1 MPVFMNDAAFLKKGY
16 EISLD
21 KAKLD
26 FDAIYGYLNTTY
38 WAKGMPVEKLR
49 IALENSMCFGLYH
62 HSAQVGLA
70 RIITDKATF
79 AYLCDV
85 YVMDTH
91 RGIGLSKWM
100 MQTILAHPELQGLR
114 RWSLATA
121 DAQGL
126 YKQFGFTP
134 INNPE
139 NWMQIHSPY
148 KAD

>member
-1 MPVFMNDAAFLKKGY
+1 MAIFMNDAAFLKKGY

-26 FDAIYGYLNTTY
+26 FDAIYGYLTTTY
-38 WAKGMPVEKLR
+38 WAKGMPREKLR
-49 IALENSMCFGLYH
+49 IALENSMCFGLYYNG
-62 HSAQVGLA
+62 AQVGLA

-85 YVMDTH
+85 YVLDVH

-126 YKQFGFTP
+126 YSQFGFGP

-139 NWMQIHSPY
+139 NWMQIHTPY

>member
-1 MPVFMNDAAFLKKGY
+1 MNEAAFLEKGY

-21 KAKLD
+21 KTKLD
-26 FDAIYGYLNTTY
+26 FDVIYGYLTTTY
-38 WAKGMPVEKLR
+38 WAKGMAVEKLK
-49 IALENSMCFGLYH
+49 IALENSVCFGLYH
-62 HSAQVGLA
+62 NNAQVGLA

-85 YVMDTH
+85 FVLDAH

-100 MQTILAHPELQGLR
+100 MQTILAHPDLLGLR

-121 DAQGL
+121 DAHGL
-126 YKQFGFTP
+126 YRQFGFVP
-134 INNPE
+134 INKPE
-139 NWMQIHSPY
+139 NWMQIHTPY

>member
-1 MPVFMNDAAFLKKGY
+1 MAVFMNDAAFLKEGY

-21 KAKLD
+21 KTKLD
-26 FDAIYGYLNTTY
+26 FDAIYGYLTTTY
-38 WAKGMPVEKLR
+38 WAKGMPGEKLR
-49 IALENSMCFGLYH
+49 TALENSMCFGLYYNGT
-62 HSAQVGLA
+62 QVGLA

-85 YVMDTH
+85 YVLDAH

-126 YKQFGFTP
+126 YSQFGFGP

-139 NWMQIHSPY
+139 NWMQIHTPY

>member
-1 MPVFMNDAAFLKKGY
+1 MAVFMNDAAFLKKGY

-21 KAKLD
+21 KTKLD
-26 FDAIYGYLNTTY
+26 FDAIYGYLTTTY
-38 WAKGMPVEKLR
+38 WAKGMPGEKLR
-49 IALENSMCFGLYH
+49 IALENSMCFGLYYNG
-62 HSAQVGLA
+62 AQVGLA

-85 YVMDTH
+85 YVLDAH

-126 YKQFGFTP
+126 YSQFGFGP

-139 NWMQIHSPY
+139 NWMQIHTPY

>member
-1 MPVFMNDAAFLKKGY
+1 MAVFMNDAAFLKKGY

-26 FDAIYGYLNTTY
+26 FDAIYGYLTTTY
-38 WAKGMPVEKLR
+38 WAKGMPAEKLR
-49 IALENSMCFGLYH
+49 VALENSMCFGLYYNG
-62 HSAQVGLA
+62 AQVGLA

-85 YVMDTH
+85 YVLDAH

-100 MQTILAHPELQGLR
+100 MQTILAHPDLQGLR

-126 YKQFGFTP
+126 YSQFGFGP

-139 NWMQIHSPY
+139 NWMQIHTPY

>member
-1 MPVFMNDAAFLKKGY
+1 MPVFMNEAAFLKKGY

-21 KAKLD
+21 KTKLD
-26 FDAIYGYLNTTY
+26 FNVIYRYLTTTY
-38 WAKGMPVEKLR
+38 WAKGMPVEKLK
-49 IALENSMCFGLYH
+49 IALENSVCFGLYH
-62 HSAQVGLA
+62 NNAQVGLA

-85 YVMDTH
+85 FVLEAH

-100 MQTILAHPELQGLR
+100 MQTILAHPDLQGLR

-121 DAQGL
+121 DAHGL
-126 YKQFGFTP
+126 YRQFGFVP
-134 INNPE
+134 INKPE
-139 NWMQIHSPY
+139 NWMQIHTPY

>member
-1 MPVFMNDAAFLKKGY
+1 MAVFMNDTAFLKKGY

-26 FDAIYGYLNTTY
+26 FDAIYSYLTTTY
-38 WAKGMPVEKLR
+38 WAKGMPAEKLKT
-49 IALENSMCFGLYH
+49 ALENSMCFGLYH
-62 HSAQVGLA
+62 NGSQVGLS
-70 RIITDKATF
+70 RVVTDQATF

-85 YVMDTH
+85 YVLETH

-100 MQTILAHPELQGLR
+100 MQTILAHPDLQGLR

-126 YKQFGFTP
+126 YSQFGFTR

-139 NWMQIHSPY
+139 NWMQIHTPY